1 MKSIKLTL
9 KQNSTTPTFSLET
22 IDTKI
27 NGKIEDL
34 ISLSEEVKKQQMF
47 LVWNLLSKPIE
58 LEVTPSDWDYKDSLK
73 IVLNFY
79 NLNGEI
85 TKIKE
90 NDEVSFRLF
99 V

>member
-9 KQNSTTPTFSLET
+9 KQNSITPTFSLDTRDTT
-22 IDTKI
+22 ISG
-27 NGKIEDL
+27 NIEDL

-58 LEVTPSDWDYKDSLK
+58 LEISPSNWNYEDSLK

-85 TKIKE
+85 IKIKD